1 MKQEVVVVIGAGG
14 IGMAIARRQ
23 GFGKQILLADFNE
36 KLLAAAAKELES
48 ASYKVTTLKV
58 DVSSRA
64 SVRTLADAAA
74 ALGPV
79 VNVVNT
85 AGVSPNMAPPDRVLA
100 VDLYGSAV
108 VFEEFERVIAPGGAG
123 LIVSSMAGH
132 MSAGLPAEQEH
143 ELAFAPADELL
154 SKPFLSSEAVP
165 NSMVAY
171 IVSKRANHLRVQ
183 ASAISWGKRGARVN
197 SISPGIIA
205 TPLAQH
211 ELNSPIGDIYRAMI
225 DTSPAKR
232 MASPDEIAVAASYLL
247 GPDAGFVTGSDLL
260 IDGGVIAAMC
270 AGLLPSP
277 A

>member
-1 MKQEVVVVIGAGG
+1 MKHEVVVVIGAGG

-23 GFGKQILLADFNE
+23 GFGKHILLSDSNE
-36 KLLAAAAKELES
+36 KLLESAAKELEL
-48 ASYKVTTLKV
+48 ASYRVTTLKV

-74 ALGPV
+74 ALGSV

-85 AGVSPNMAPPDRVLA
+85 AGVSPNMAPPERVLA

-108 VFEEFERVIAPGGAG
+108 VFEEFERVIAQGGAG

-154 SKPFLSSEAVP
+154 AKPFLGPDAIP

-225 DTSPAKR
+225 DASPAKR

-260 IDGGVIAAMC
+260 IDGGVIAAMR
-270 AGLLPSP
+270 AGLLPNP

>member
-1 MKQEVVVVIGAGG
+1 MKQEVVIVIGAGG

-23 GFGKQILLADFNE
+23 GFGKHILLADFNE
-36 KLLAAAAKELES
+36 TLLESAAKELAIS
-48 ASYKVTTLKV
+48 SYKVSTLKV

-64 SVRTLADAAA
+64 SVRALADAAA
-74 ALGPV
+74 ALGSV
-79 VNVVNT
+79 INVVNT

-123 LIVSSMAGH
+123 LIISSMAGH

-143 ELAFAPADELL
+143 DLAFAPADELL
-154 SKPFLSSEAVP
+154 AKPFLSPDAIP

-171 IVSKRANHLRVQ
+171 VVSKRANHLRVQ

-211 ELNSPIGDIYRAMI
+211 ELNSPSGDIYRAMI
-225 DTSPAKR
+225 EASPAKR
-232 MASPDEIAVAASYLL
+232 MASPDEVAVAASYLL

-260 IDGGVIAAMC
+260 IDGGVIAAMR
-270 AGLLPSP
+270 AGLLPNP

>member
-23 GFGKQILLADFNE
+23 GFGKHILLADFNE
-36 KLLAAAAKELES
+36 KLLTSAAKELELV
-48 ASYKVTTLKV
+48 SYKVTTLKV

-64 SVRTLADAAA
+64 SVRALADAAA
-74 ALGPV
+74 ALGSV

-108 VFEEFERVIAPGGAG
+108 VFEEFERIIAPGGAG

-143 ELAFAPADELL
+143 DLAFAPADELL
-154 SKPFLSSEAVP
+154 AKPFLGPDAVP

-225 DTSPAKR
+225 DASPAKR
-232 MASPDEIAVAASYLL
+232 MASPDEVAVAASYLL

-260 IDGGVIAAMC
+260 IDGGVIAAMR
-270 AGLLPSP
+270 AGLLSNP

>member
-1 MKQEVVVVIGAGG
+1 MSQEVVVVIGAGG
-14 IGMAIARRQ
+14 LGMAIACHQ
-23 GFGKQILLADFNE
+23 GFGKHILLADFNE
-36 KLLAAAAKELES
+36 RLLESAAKELEL
-48 ASYKVTTLKV
+48 ASCMVATLKV
-58 DVSSRA
+58 DVSSRP
-64 SVRTLADAAA
+64 SVRALADAAA
-74 ALGPV
+74 ALGSV

-123 LIVSSMAGH
+123 LVVSSMAGH

-143 ELAFAPADELL
+143 DLAFAPADELL
-154 SKPFLSSEAVP
+154 AKPFLGPDAVP
-165 NSMVAY
+165 NSMVAS
-171 IVSKRANHLRVQ
+171 IVSKRANYLRVQ

-225 DTSPAKR
+225 DASPAKR
-232 MASPDEIAVAASYLL
+232 MASPDESAVAASYLL
-247 GPDAGFVTGSDLL
+247 GPDAGLVTGSDLP
-260 IDGGVIAAMC
+260 IDGGVIAAMR
-270 AGLLPSP
+270 AGLLPNP

>member
-1 MKQEVVVVIGAGG
+1 
-14 IGMAIARRQ
+14 MAIARRQ
-23 GFGKQILLADFNE
+23 GFGRHILLADFNE
-36 KLLAAAAKELES
+36 KLLVSAAKELEL
-48 ASYKVTTLKV
+48 ASYKVATLKV

-64 SVRTLADAAA
+64 SVRALAYAAA
-74 ALGPV
+74 ALGSV

-143 ELAFAPADELL
+143 DLAFAPADELL
-154 SKPFLSSEAVP
+154 SKPFLSSAAVP

-171 IVSKRANHLRVQ
+171 IVSKRENHLRVQ

-205 TPLAQH
+205 TPLAKH

-225 DTSPAKR
+225 DASPAKR
-232 MASPDEIAVAASYLL
+232 MASPDEVAVAASYLL

-260 IDGGVIAAMC
+260 IDGGVIAAMR
-270 AGLLPSP
+270 AGLLPTP